1 MAGWWDKVVVP
12 RLIRCACAAPGIMDL
27 RGKVVPL
34 AQGEV
39 FELGCGGGL
48 NQRFYRAG
56 AVTGFAGLDPSPLG
70 LEQAREE
77 AARKGWQADL
87 RQGEGEA
94 IPFEDARF
102 DTVVCT
108 YTLCSVHSPARV
120 LAELRRVL
128 KPGGRL
134 LFAEH
139 GAAPDPSVAR
149 WQRRIEPVWKRI
161 AGGCHLTRPVIAGI
175 EAAGFAVT
183 PGGRRYIDK
192 TPRFAGWMEWGE
204 AVRGA

>member
-56 AVTGFAGLDPSPLG
+56 AVTGFAGLDPSQLG
-70 LEQAREE
+70 LEQSREE